1 MINKLGKEE
10 IKKILLEFETCFV
23 PPISSR
29 NIDLDLYSEKL
40 YNNAIFI
47 LEKDNEKNIGFIS
60 MYVNDEINKIAYLIF
75 LAIHEKYRK
84 LGLGKE
90 LITKAEKTAIDSGMK
105 KMKLEVRKLNIN
117 AIRFYERNGYK
128 YISDA
133 SETSIYMIKDLDIKK
148 E

>member
-10 IKKILLEFETCFV
+10 IKKILLEFDTCFV

-29 NIDLDLYSEKL
+29 DIDLDLYCEKL

-60 MYVNDEINKIAYLIF
+60 MYVNDKKSRIAYLIF
-75 LAIHEKYRK
+75 LAVHENYRK

-90 LITKAEKTAIDSGMK
+90 LIDKAEKTAIDNRMK
-105 KMKLEVRKLNIN
+105 KIKLEVKKSNIN
-117 AIRFYERNGYK
+117 AIKFYERNGYK
-128 YISDA
+128 YIDDA
-133 SETSIYMIKDLDIKK
+133 SEISIYMIKNLK
-148 E
+148 